1 LPITFKCPKC
11 DADNKF
17 SLADS
22 AYNGPYRCWKCGELF
37 MISIAGNE
45 LKSCEPIT
53 EEEMNRQKEIEALK
67 AKFKKR

>member
-1 LPITFKCPKC
+1 LLITFKCPKC

-22 AYNGPYRCWKCGELF
+22 VYKGPYRCWKCSELF
-37 MISIAGNE
+37 MITIEGNE

-53 EEEMNRQKEIEALK
+53 EEEMSRQKEIEALK
-67 AKFKKR
+67 AKFRKR